1 MRIVPYRTREKL
13 LNNLFNLEGE
23 QSDLSTGGY
32 PLPQSNT
39 ISILVVDDEPSVLD
53 TFRLFL
59 EREPG
64 FVVEI
69 LPSGTEALDLLD
81 TRYFDVI
88 VADYSMPEI
97 TGLALLRE
105 ARARGCQSLFVIVTG
120 KRLAHIAIDAL
131 NSGADFYVQKG
142 ADTAKDI
149 GLLIDFIKT
158 RVPKKNAEHDII
170 EWERFYHSVV
180 ESSPDIICRM
190 LPDGSFTYTNESCM
204 HFFGKQYHDMIHQNL
219 FSLIPADEKT
229 AVLAQLQNLSAVKPD
244 VLLEH
249 HIQTDGGRTPLLQW
263 YYHGFFSA
271 HGAVSDYQV
280 AGRTVEG
287 LVRIG
292 EKGSAKAPFVP
303 AAAPAPSS
311 ASLKSDDYDW
321 KGLVDTIQ
329 SLENPVFAIDQSGK
343 VIAWNKAIE
352 ELTGVEASRMVGRG
366 QQEYAVPFYGKQAP
380 MLIDHI
386 FLPPGS
392 PAAANL
398 PGIKKVGDTYIGEM
412 ERVQIK
418 GKPMLLWGKGSP
430 VYDVKGALIA
440 AIEVITVGEPQA
452 GADAGG
458 MEKYLG
464 GISSITIKVSGEGV
478 GGAIAGAIGSSTGGY
493 GVYATDQ
500 RVFIIR
506 NPDLDAEKA
515 HGVQFGTFI
524 MDELFGMTV
533 DTHQRSIRELE
544 KLKVFEA
551 WKKDIVSINLKKP
564 VLLSGYLTIVVDKAG
579 SFRVYIDH
587 KKSYAHIEQL
597 MQAFCPDK
605 IKIE

>member
-1 MRIVPYRTREKL
+1 M
-13 LNNLFNLEGE
+13 
-23 QSDLSTGGY
+23 
-32 PLPQSNT
+32 PQSNT
-39 ISILVVDDEPSVLD
+39 ISILVVDDDPSVLD
-53 TFRLFL
+53 SFKIIL
-59 EREPG
+59 EQEPG
-64 FVVEI
+64 FVVET
-69 LPSGTEALDLLD
+69 LATSTEALGLLD

-88 VADYSMPEI
+88 ISDYSMPDI
-97 TGLALLRE
+97 DGLALLRE

-131 NSGADFYVQKG
+131 NNGADFYMQKG
-142 ADTAKDI
+142 ADTDKEFPR
-149 GLLIDFIKT
+149 LIEFINT
-158 RVPKKNAEHDII
+158 RVPTKHTELEIV

-180 ESSPDIICRM
+180 ESSPDLICRI
-190 LPDGSFTYTNESCM
+190 LPDGSLTYTNESCL
-204 HFFGKQYHDMIHQNL
+204 HFFKKQYNDMIRQNL
-219 FSLIPADEKT
+219 FSLIPVDEKS

-249 HIQTDGGRTPLLQW
+249 RVGTDGGKTPLLQW

-271 HGAVSDYQV
+271 HGAVSEYQV
-280 AGRTVEG
+280 AGRNAEG

-292 EKGSAKAPFVP
+292 EKGSAKTAFVP
-303 AAAPAPSS
+303 AAAAAPSPAS
-311 ASLKSDDYDW
+311 APPKTDAYDW

-329 SLENPVFAIDQSGK
+329 SLENPVFAIDKSGT

-352 ELTGVEASRMVGRG
+352 QLTGVEGARMVGKGR
-366 QQEYAVPFYGKQAP
+366 QEYAVPFYGKQMP

-398 PGIKKVGDTYIGEM
+398 PAIKKVGDTYIGEM
-412 ERVQIK
+412 EHVKIR

-430 VYDVKGALIA
+430 VYDGKGTLIA

-452 GADAGG
+452 SADAGG
-458 MEKYLG
+458 LEKYLG
-464 GISSITIKVSGEGV
+464 GISSITLKISGDGV

-500 RVFIIR
+500 RVFVIR
-506 NPDLDAEKA
+506 NPDLDAEKSQ
-515 HGVQFGTFI
+515 GVQFGTFI

-533 DTHQRSIRELE
+533 DTRQKSIKELE
-544 KLKVFEA
+544 RLKVFEA

-564 VLLSGYLTIVVDKAG
+564 VLLSGYLTFMVDKAG

-587 KKSYAHIEQL
+587 KKSFTHLEQL
-597 MQAFCPDK
+597 MQSFCPEK
-605 IKIE
+605 IKVE

>member
-1 MRIVPYRTREKL
+1 M
-13 LNNLFNLEGE
+13 
-23 QSDLSTGGY
+23 
-32 PLPQSNT
+32 PQSNT
-39 ISILVVDDEPSVLD
+39 ISILVVDDDPSVLD
-53 TFRLFL
+53 SFKIIL

-64 FVVEI
+64 FVVET
-69 LPSGTEALDLLD
+69 LATSTEALALLD

-88 VADYSMPEI
+88 ISDYSMPDI
-97 TGLALLRE
+97 DGLALLRE

-131 NSGADFYVQKG
+131 NSGADFYMQKG
-142 ADTAKDI
+142 ADTDKEFPR
-149 GLLIDFIKT
+149 LIEFINT
-158 RVPKKNAEHDII
+158 YVPMKHTELEIV

-180 ESSPDIICRM
+180 ESSPDLICRI
-190 LPDGSFTYTNESCM
+190 LPDGSLTYTNESWL
-204 HFFGKQYHDMIHQNL
+204 HFFKRQYNDMIRQNL
-219 FSLIPADEKT
+219 FSLIPADEKS

-249 HIQTDGGRTPLLQW
+249 RIATDGGKTPLLQW

-271 HGAVSDYQV
+271 HGAVSEYQV
-280 AGRTVEG
+280 AGRNPEG

-292 EKGSAKAPFVP
+292 EKGSAKTASVP
-303 AAAPAPSS
+303 AAAAAPAPSS
-311 ASLKSDDYDW
+311 APPKTDTYDW

-329 SLENPVFAIDQSGK
+329 SLENPVFAIDRSGT
-343 VIAWNKAIE
+343 VIAWNRAIE
-352 ELTGVEASRMVGRG
+352 QLTGVEGARMVGKGR
-366 QQEYAVPFYGKQAP
+366 QEYAVPFYGRQMP

-398 PGIKKVGDTYIGEM
+398 PAIKKVGDTYIGEM
-412 ERVQIK
+412 EHVKIR

-430 VYDVKGALIA
+430 VYDGKGALIA

-452 GADAGG
+452 SADAGG
-458 MEKYLG
+458 LEKYLG
-464 GISSITIKVSGEGV
+464 GISSITLKVSGDGM

-500 RVFIIR
+500 RVFVIR
-506 NPDLDAEKA
+506 NPDLDAGKSQ
-515 HGVQFGTFI
+515 GVQFGTFI

-533 DTHQRSIRELE
+533 DTRQKSIKELE
-544 KLKVFEA
+544 RLKVFEA

-564 VLLSGYLTIVVDKAG
+564 VLLSGYLTFVVGKAG
-579 SFRVYIDH
+579 SFRIYIDH
-587 KKSYAHIEQL
+587 KKSFTHLEQL
-597 MQAFCPDK
+597 MQSFCPEK